1 MTNQP
6 PSDLPS
12 LTPVFCQNQECR
24 EMLGLATD
32 DGELVICAIVL
43 AYGRF
48 RCHKCGT
55 PKTWSHTDAQLSRLL
70 EKVKRE

>member
-24 EMLGLATD
+24 EMLGLANEH
-32 DGELVICAIVL
+32 GELVIATIAVSF
-43 AYGRF
+43 GGF
-48 RCHKCGT
+48 RCLQCGH